1 MAGLLH
7 QMRAEVPGLTFLAV
21 PIIIGYSASMLPGIT
36 DSLML
41 APLGP
46 VPLAAVGLT
55 SAVAT
60 ILFAAV
66 WGVLTTLGVRVGT
79 AWGAGE
85 TRRIPHILRN
95 GLVLGALVGSAAA
108 ALMGLMWFALPLL
121 GQPPEVLAAM
131 PAYWACIALFLIPFA
146 VQTVFVSAFEA
157 VDRPWLG
164 TGFAF
169 IAVVI
174 NVPLNWL
181 LIWGGLG
188 IPPLGLVGA
197 GIASVAAET
206 IALAAAWAF
215 WARAPSM
222 RRLRLRRSLDW
233 GEVGTTLREGAP
245 LGFLY
250 AVESG
255 AMAMGTFMIGTFGT
269 VALAANQVVSAVGGL
284 LYMVPLGFAGAV
296 ALRIAQENGAGNR
309 TALRPIAWAALALST
324 LWLSLAMLALI
335 LGGRLIASAI
345 TDDPAVVALAALLF
359 VGIATLQVSDGVQS
373 TMLGALRGLS
383 DTRWPAMVSI
393 LAYWVVALP
402 AGWALAHPLGLGPV
416 GIWFGFGIG
425 LSLAGLAL
433 FKRFRARTGAGSTG
447 LAAPAAPGLR

>member
-1 MAGLLH
+1 MPDMLRK
-7 QMRAEVPGLTFLAV
+7 MRAEVPRLTFFAV
-21 PIIIGYSASMLPGIT
+21 PIVIGYSASMLLGIT

-55 SAVAT
+55 NAVAT

-85 TRRIPHILRN
+85 ARRVPHILRN
-95 GLVLGALVGSAAA
+95 GLLLGALVGAAGTL
-108 ALMGLMWFALPLL
+108 LMGVVWFLLPLL

-146 VQTVFVSAFEA
+146 VQTVFSSAFEA

-169 IAVVI
+169 VAVII

-188 IPPLGLVGA
+188 IPPLGLLGA
-197 GIASVAAET
+197 GLASLAAET
-206 IALAAAWAF
+206 IALLATWAF
-215 WARAPSM
+215 WAYAPSM
-222 RRLRLRRSLDW
+222 KRLRLRRPLDW
-233 GEVGTTLREGAP
+233 NEVRSTFREGAP

-255 AMAMGTFMIGTFGT
+255 AVAVGTMLIGTFGT
-269 VALAANQVVSAVGGL
+269 VALAANQVVSSVGGL

-296 ALRIAQENGAGNR
+296 ALRVAQENGAGNGA
-309 TALRPIAWAALALST
+309 ALRPIAWTALAMT
-324 LWLSLAMLALI
+324 TGWLSAVVLVLVF
-335 LGGRLIASAI
+335 GGRAIAAAI
-345 TDDPAVVALAALLF
+345 TPDPQVVALAATLF
-359 VGIATLQVSDGVQS
+359 IAIAAMQISDGVQS

-383 DTRWPAMVSI
+383 DTRWPAFVSI
-393 LAYWVVALP
+393 LAYWGIAIP
-402 AGWALAHPLGLGPV
+402 AGWALAIPTGLGPV
-416 GIWFGFGIG
+416 GIWLGFGLG
-425 LSLAGLAL
+425 LSAAGVAL
-433 FKRFRARTGAGSTG
+433 VLRFRWRTGGQGGIVS
-447 LAAPAAPGLR
+447 PVDPMPG